1 MSSPQRVL
9 MEILRWA
16 CAYGATAVNYIEAK
30 ELIVAGGKL
39 AGVKAVERLTGDNWE
54 FSAPV
59 VVNCAG
65 PWSRE
70 FAVQAG
76 SDQDSLFH
84 PSLAINVLLEV
95 EPHSA
100 AALAV
105 APAGR
110 GEPVYFMYPYRGKV
124 LAGTLHR
131 PWTKEGYEAHADEAL
146 IHEFLEDLNA
156 AVPGLGAKSD
166 RVIRVFAGLLPT
178 THDGGHKLTK
188 RPVMIDH
195 EAIGG
200 PKGFLSISGIKLTTA
215 RLVAERSLRLL
226 ERKGYLPTGAVR
238 SLARVPSNYG
248 LDLIAPEEVLGADG
262 GRVRAAV
269 EQVVR
274 EEAVVSVDDLVLR
287 RTAWG
292 DEPSV
297 AERVSRRLLELLPE
311 AFREPVGAAL
321 AGQR

>member
-1 MSSPQRVL
+1 
-9 MEILRWA
+9 
-16 CAYGATAVNYIEAK
+16 
-30 ELIVAGGKL
+30 
-39 AGVKAVERLTGDNWE
+39 
-54 FSAPV
+54 
-59 VVNCAG
+59 
-65 PWSRE
+65 
-70 FAVQAG
+70 
-76 SDQDSLFH
+76 
-84 PSLAINVLLEV
+84 
-95 EPHSA
+95 
-100 AALAV
+100 
-105 APAGR
+105 
-110 GEPVYFMYPYRGKV
+110 
-124 LAGTLHR
+124 
-131 PWTKEGYEAHADEAL
+131 
-146 IHEFLEDLNA
+146 
-156 AVPGLGAKSD
+156 
-166 RVIRVFAGLLPT
+166 
-178 THDGGHKLTK
+178 
-188 RPVMIDH
+188 MIDH

-226 ERKGYLPTGAVR
+226 ERKGYLPTRAVR